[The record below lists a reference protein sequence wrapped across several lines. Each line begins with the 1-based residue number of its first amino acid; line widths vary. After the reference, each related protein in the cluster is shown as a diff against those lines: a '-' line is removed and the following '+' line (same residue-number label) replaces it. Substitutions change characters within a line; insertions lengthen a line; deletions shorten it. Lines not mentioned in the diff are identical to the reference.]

1 MPGTQHDAHP
11 IEKVVAPPEK
21 VAELAVQ
28 DVARHEEQLVK
39 LILFHDDRALRLLA
53 AYVPVIVALVAA
65 AVGLNQSDRLTI
77 YTGFFIGGTAAS
89 FFVGCLCAYAA
100 AWTVP
105 IFLPGRKPQF
115 WSWALEHEIDLR
127 STAQAYVG
135 QSIQVIAH
143 NERQCNR
150 ASLHLK
156 KAYQCGIAALFV
168 GAAIDWVIYWSR

>member
-1 MPGTQHDAHP
+1 MPGTQHDVYP
-11 IEKVVAPPEK
+11 TEKVAPPAEK
-21 VAELAVQ
+21 VLELAMQ
-28 DVARHEEQLVK
+28 DAARHEEQLVK

-53 AYVPVIVALVAA
+53 AYVPVIIALVAA
-65 AVGLNQSDRLTI
+65 AVALNQNDKLGI
-77 YTGFFIGGTAAS
+77 YTGFFIGGTAVS
-89 FFVGCLCAYAA
+89 FFAGCLCAYAA

-115 WSWALEHEIDLR
+115 WDWALEHEIDLR
-127 STAQAYVG
+127 SVAQAYVR
-135 QSIQVIAH
+135 QSIGVIEH